1 MMTTLKQILR
11 WIAVVPGAL
20 LGAVIVMFPVHWV
33 AMYIH
38 HFGTPDPMIADE
50 QGRGLLQS
58 MPLESL
64 ERFGDA
70 LFVAGALIGVGAF
83 IAPCFHFATGIV
95 LTLLLV
101 GFLSWA
107 FVSASSMGMHIVDSP
122 FRMVITA
129 ILWLVSVA
137 SALSYARGLDKGA

>member
-1 MMTTLKQILR
+1 MTKIKHILR
-11 WIAVVPGAL
+11 WLAVVPGAL

-38 HFGTPDPMIADE
+38 HFGTPDPIITDD

-70 LFVAGALIGVGAF
+70 LFVSGTLIGVGAF
-83 IAPCFHFATGIV
+83 IAPRFHFATAIV

-101 GFLSWA
+101 GLISWA
-107 FVSASSMGMHIVDSP
+107 FVSAGSMGMHIDDSP

-129 ILWLVSVA
+129 ILWLVSVGL
-137 SALSYARGLDKGA
+137 ALSYARGLDKGA

>member
-1 MMTTLKQILR
+1 MTKPKQILR
-11 WIAVVPGAL
+11 WLAVVPGAL

-38 HFGTPDPMIADE
+38 HFGTPDPMITDE
-50 QGRGLLQS
+50 QGRSLLQS
-58 MPLESL
+58 IPLESL

-70 LFVAGALIGVGAF
+70 LFVAGTLIGVGAF
-83 IAPCFHFATGIV
+83 IAPRSHFATAIV

-101 GFLSWA
+101 GLIAW
-107 FVSASSMGMHIVDSP
+107 VLISACSAGMHFDDSP

-137 SALSYARGLDKGA
+137 LALSYARNLDNED

>member
-1 MMTTLKQILR
+1 MTKLKQILR
-11 WIAVVPGAL
+11 WLAVVPGAL
-20 LGAVIVMFPVHWV
+20 LGAFIVMFPVHWC

-38 HFGTPDPMIADE
+38 HFGSPDPIITDD

-70 LFVAGALIGVGAF
+70 LFVAGTLVGVGAF
-83 IAPCFHFATGIV
+83 IAPRFHFATAIV

-101 GFLSWA
+101 GCISWV
-107 FVSASSMGMHIVDSP
+107 FSNVSSMGMHFDDSP

-129 ILWLVSVA
+129 IFWLVSIG